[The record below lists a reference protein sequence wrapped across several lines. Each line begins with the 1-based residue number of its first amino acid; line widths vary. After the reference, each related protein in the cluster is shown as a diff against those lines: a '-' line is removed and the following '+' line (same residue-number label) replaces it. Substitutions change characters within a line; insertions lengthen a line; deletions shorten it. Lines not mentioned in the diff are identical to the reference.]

1 MTYLK
6 ATLVGVLV
14 GLLGAALWVAGIL
27 FWADTFL
34 APSTS
39 RSMRVP
45 CCSPR
50 SSASWSD
57 FFGRCEERPAR
68 RPTCTSRYV
77 VMIAMPT
84 GRLRKTAVRRARSPS
99 C

>member
-14 GLLGAALWVAGIL
+14 GLVMAMLWVAGIL

-39 RSMRVP
+39 RSMRVR
-45 CCSPR
+45 CCS
-50 SSASWSD
+50 
-57 FFGRCEERPAR
+57 
-68 RPTCTSRYV
+68 
-77 VMIAMPT
+77 
-84 GRLRKTAVRRARSPS
+84 
-99 C
+99 